1 MEDRYNVECCEFM
14 HAHDEIV
21 ERVQKEMPGED
32 TLYDLTEL
40 FRIFGDSTRIRI
52 LYVLFEAEM
61 CVCDIAAL
69 LGMTQSAIS
78 HQLKALKNAR
88 LVKSRRGGT
97 KGVFSLWGGPV
108 ENNNH
113 QGIETIFGEIFISQS
128 VFIKIKI
135 RRKLLL
141 INHQRL

>member
-21 ERVQKEMPGED
+21 ERVRKEMPGED

-69 LGMTQSAIS
+69 LGMTQSAIF
-78 HQLKALKNAR
+78 HQLRALKNAR
-88 LVKSRRGGT
+88 LVTSRRDGKT
-97 KGVFSLWGGPV
+97 VFYSLADDHV
-108 ENNNH
+108 KTIIN
-113 QGIETIFGEIFISQS
+113 QGLEHILE
-128 VFIKIKI
+128 
-135 RRKLLL
+135 
-141 INHQRL
+141 

>member
-1 MEDRYNVECCEFM
+1 MEDRYNVECCELM

-78 HQLKALKNAR
+78 HQLRVLRSSK
-88 LVKSRRGGT
+88 LVKFRRDGKT
-97 KGVFSLWGGPV
+97 LYYSLADEHV
-108 ENNNH
+108 CR
-113 QGIETIFGEIFISQS
+113 IISQGMEH
-128 VFIKIKI
+128 VEE
-135 RRKLLL
+135 
-141 INHQRL
+141 

>member
-88 LVKSRRGGT
+88 LVKSRRDGVLFSGGRSCENHHRSGIRAYS
-97 KGVFSLWGGPV
+97 GVIFDFQFSS
-108 ENNNH
+108 H
-113 QGIETIFGEIFISQS
+113 
-128 VFIKIKI
+128 KYKI
-135 RRKLLL
+135 RRKLL
-141 INHQRL
+141 